1 MNYLKIL
8 LAVLIT
14 LSFSCKKNNNLNAL
28 KGIVKAQGITTYMYG
43 THVLTNDQGQTL
55 YALHSS
61 SVKLDDYIDKHV
73 EISGSKIE
81 GYPIDGGPEYIEVS
95 KIK

>member
-1 MNYLKIL
+1 
-8 LAVLIT
+8 
-14 LSFSCKKNNNLNAL
+14 
-28 KGIVKAQGITTYMYG
+28 MYG
-43 THVLTNDQGQTL
+43 THVLTNDHGQTL
-55 YALHSS
+55 YALKSS
-61 SVKLDDYIDKHV
+61 SVKLDDYIDKNV